1 MVDVIWSDLTGKL
14 NEIGPLRFLRAEWW
28 KEAPRFVLLRY
39 TLHGK
44 EIPNGIRMDLDKQV
58 ILDSVGDEQ
67 LDARLFSQ
75 RASIWQAIT
84 CDRQS
89 TIMRSIHNVPPLSL
103 LGAR

>member
-67 LDARLFSQ
+67 LDARLFFAT
-75 RASIWQAIT
+75 RVDLASDNGRPSEHHHALH
-84 CDRQS
+84 S
-89 TIMRSIHNVPPLSL
+89 
-103 LGAR
+103 